1 MEGMVFL
8 TASWGLNLNGEKVVA
23 SGASVVVVKGV
34 GGLVG
39 GNGDLWGIAGG
50 ALEGLL

>member
-1 MEGMVFL
+1 MINL
-8 TASWGLNLNGEKVVA
+8 KKILLPYLNGEKVVA

-39 GNGDLWGIAGG
+39 GNGDLWG
-50 ALEGLL
+50 ALEGL